1 MIENSSQTN
10 PEDNESTLTDSVEQN
25 DATATET
32 KTRKTARN
40 IVLVVIAALVL
51 FALTIWGALALAAKF
66 SPSEPEVAISK
77 YFSAMANPKVS
88 SEDTIAAMDKFQT
101 ELNDSLSEE
110 DRVTLENASS
120 YDEFSAIADPETK
133 AKLLKIVTDVDSGAK
148 FYDTSNLN
156 DDEKVTL
163 HLVSTALTE
172 GIRMASDEIPPM
184 IDESVIIDKSSNT
197 ATFDL
202 SKVTYDSDLWEMIL
216 PDFLP
221 EQLTLVEVDGE
232 WKISGKQLLEHWQTL
247 LQE

>member
-10 PEDNESTLTDSVEQN
+10 PEDNESARSYFVDQKDS
-25 DATATET
+25 TATQA
-32 KTRKTARN
+32 KARKNAKA
-40 IVLVVIAALVL
+40 IVLVVITVIVL

-88 SEDTIAAMDKFQT
+88 SEGTIAAMDKFQT
-101 ELNDSLSEE
+101 ELNESLSDE
-110 DRVTLENASS
+110 DKVKLEDASS
-120 YDEFSAIADPETK
+120 YDEFSTIADPETK

-148 FYDTSNLN
+148 FYDTSKLN

-172 GIRMASDEIPPM
+172 GVRMASTEIPPM
-184 IDESVIIDKSSNT
+184 IDESVTIDKSSNT

-202 SKVTYDSDLWEMIL
+202 TKVTYDSDLWEMIL

-221 EQLTLVEVDGE
+221 EKLTLVEVDGE
-232 WKISGKQLLEHWQTL
+232 WKISGEQLLEHWQTL

>member
-10 PEDNESTLTDSVEQN
+10 PEDNESARSYFVDQKDS
-25 DATATET
+25 TATQAKARKNA
-32 KTRKTARN
+32 KT
-40 IVLVVIAALVL
+40 IVLVVITVIVL

-88 SEDTIAAMDKFQT
+88 SEGTIAAMDKFQT
-101 ELNDSLSEE
+101 ELNESLSEGDKVKLE
-110 DRVTLENASS
+110 DASS
-120 YDEFSAIADPETK
+120 YDEFSTIADPETK

-148 FYDTSNLN
+148 FYDTSKLN

-172 GIRMASDEIPPM
+172 GVRMASTEIPPM
-184 IDESVIIDKSSNT
+184 IDESVTIDKSSNT

-202 SKVTYDSDLWEMIL
+202 TKVTYDSDLWEMIL

-221 EQLTLVEVDGE
+221 EKLTLVEVDGE
-232 WKISGKQLLEHWQTL
+232 WKISGEQLLEHWQTL

>member
-10 PEDNESTLTDSVEQN
+10 PEDNESARSYFVDQKDS
-25 DATATET
+25 TATQA
-32 KTRKTARN
+32 KARKNAKA
-40 IVLVVIAALVL
+40 IVLVVLTVIVL

-88 SEDTIAAMDKFQT
+88 SEGTIAAMDKFQT
-101 ELNDSLSEE
+101 ELNESLSEGDKVKLE
-110 DRVTLENASS
+110 DASS
-120 YDEFSAIADPETK
+120 YDEFSTIADPETK

-148 FYDTSNLN
+148 FYDTSKLN

-172 GIRMASDEIPPM
+172 GVRMASTEIPPM
-184 IDESVIIDKSSNT
+184 IDESVTIDKSSNT

-202 SKVTYDSDLWEMIL
+202 TKVTYDSDLWEMIL

-221 EQLTLVEVDGE
+221 EKLTLVEVDGE
-232 WKISGKQLLEHWQTL
+232 WKISGEQLLEHWQTL

>member
-10 PEDNESTLTDSVEQN
+10 PEDNESARSYSVDQKDS
-25 DATATET
+25 TATQA
-32 KTRKTARN
+32 KARKNAKA
-40 IVLVVIAALVL
+40 IVLVVITVIVL

-88 SEDTIAAMDKFQT
+88 SEGTIAAMDKFQT
-101 ELNDSLSEE
+101 ELNESLSEGDKVKLE
-110 DRVTLENASS
+110 DASS
-120 YDEFSAIADPETK
+120 YDEFSTIADPETK

-148 FYDTSNLN
+148 FYDTSKLN

-172 GIRMASDEIPPM
+172 GVRMASTEIPPM
-184 IDESVIIDKSSNT
+184 IDESVTIDKSSNT

-202 SKVTYDSDLWEMIL
+202 TKVTYDSDLWEMIL

-221 EQLTLVEVDGE
+221 EKLTLVEVDGE
-232 WKISGKQLLEHWQTL
+232 WKISGEQLLEHWQTL